1 MALIAGS
8 RSMTRKIKT
17 NKIGDNATRKL
28 NVFINPADTRI
39 CSILPLEGDRRQGYD
54 VFIYNKFIP

>member
-8 RSMTRKIKT
+8 RNMTRKIRT

-39 CSILPLEGDRRQGYD
+39 CSILPLEGDQRQG
-54 VFIYNKFIP
+54 